1 MYFHWIH
8 GWCPTKKQF
17 APSGILGLF
26 SALWRTWR
34 SSSLAALQWRVVTRL
49 GDALVFDL
57 KHMQACNGTYWHLFK
72 TRLGHHGPPRATG
85 VAFWWW
91 YGYGMPLVC
100 NGFQL
105 VWLDTWTHCFAAGH
119 RGTVQLDKNHVSLIR
134 LSWLRMLSKS
144 RWGMSGVSLYRLK
157 NKRDMPMSCSWLSQ
171 LAECFAAQHVFAWF
185 CNCGVRR
192 DRNEDARHCHPL
204 L

>member
-1 MYFHWIH
+1 M
-8 GWCPTKKQF
+8 GDVQQKTVCPLRHPGIIFSPVKDMKIIK
-17 APSGILGLF
+17 SG
-26 SALWRTWR
+26 
-34 SSSLAALQWRVVTRL
+34 SSSVKSCHRL